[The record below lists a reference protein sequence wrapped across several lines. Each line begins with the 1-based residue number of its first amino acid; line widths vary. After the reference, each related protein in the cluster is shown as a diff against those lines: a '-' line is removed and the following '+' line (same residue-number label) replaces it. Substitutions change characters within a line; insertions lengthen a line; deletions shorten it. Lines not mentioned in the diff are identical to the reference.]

1 MWKEFK
7 EFAFRGN
14 VIELAIAVILGLAFG
29 AVITSLVDDVLMNLI
44 AAVFGQPDFSQLSF
58 TVNEAVIRYG
68 AFLNALV
75 TFLLV
80 ALALFLIVKA
90 LNRAMRKPSAEE
102 PSVRE
107 CPFCLTSIPARAS
120 RCSGCTMEV
129 QPVTPA

>member
-14 VIELAIAVILGLAFG
+14 VIELAIAVIIGLAFG
-29 AVITSLVDDVLMNLI
+29 AVISSLVDDVLMNLI
-44 AAVFGQPDFSQLSF
+44 AAIFGQPDFSQLSF
-58 TVNEAVIRYG
+58 TVNDAVIRYG

-75 TFLLV
+75 NFLLV

-90 LNRAMRKPSAEE
+90 VNRAMRKPSDEE

-107 CPFCLTSIPARAS
+107 CPFCLTSIPARAT

-129 QPVTPA
+129 QPVTRG

>member
-14 VIELAIAVILGLAFG
+14 VIELAVAVILGLAFG
-29 AVITSLVDDVLMNLI
+29 VVITSLVNDVLMNLI
-44 AAVFGQPDFSQLSF
+44 AAAIGQPDFSRLTF
-58 TVNEAVIRYG
+58 TVGDAVIRYG

-75 TFLLV
+75 NFLLV

-90 LNRAMRKPSAEE
+90 VNRATRTPADEE

-107 CPFCLTSIPARAS
+107 CPYCLTTIPARAS
-120 RCSGCTMEV
+120 RCSACTMEV
-129 QPVTPA
+129 QPVTLG